1 MKRSIILTCFV
12 LAMALSASAQLSIIG
27 NNKPLSFLNPA
38 LQNYEMDKGVI
49 SASYVINP
57 FTVDDNPANYLAIG
71 EFKINENFRAGLHTN
86 KVENRLNASTSTKA
100 YLSYRLEM
108 EAGSYIVLGVDGGI
122 YSDQLKTPEFNKVL
136 APNKF
141 VYADTV
147 AKGFDVGFGIAYM
160 YNGLNVGIGF
170 SKLNS
175 PPVIEFPEGIY
186 EWQYATVG
194 GQVDSMVG
202 LKDTTVVNT
211 ENKSVFG
218 LQSNINIIYE
228 WDINEK
234 LSLMHSLQLGN
245 VDLTGMDYIGFQN
258 IVKINNRHSLGAGV
272 FYNGYTGFIGTAGY
286 GISEKLKLEVTS
298 FFIQDLNF
306 NTTTRLYESDG
317 FKPTLEFNLRFQ
329 F

>member
-1 MKRSIILTCFV
+1 MKRSLILTCFV
-12 LAMALSASAQLSIIG
+12 IAISITASAQLSVIG

-38 LQNYEMDKGVI
+38 LQNYEMDKGVV

-57 FTVDDNPANYLAIG
+57 FTVEENPANYLAIA
-71 EFKINENFRAGLHTN
+71 EYKINENFRAGIHTN
-86 KVENRLNASTSTKA
+86 KVENRLNASTSSKA

-108 EAGSYIVLGVDGGI
+108 ETGSYIVLGIDGGV

-136 APNKF
+136 SPNKF

-147 AKGFDVGFGIAYM
+147 ATGFDLGFGLAYM

-170 SKLNS
+170 SKLNK
-175 PPVIEFPEGIY
+175 PPVVEFPEGIY
-186 EWQYATVG
+186 EWQYDTVG
-194 GQVDSMVG
+194 GKVDSMVG
-202 LKDTTVVNT
+202 LVDTTIVGNT
-211 ENKSVFG
+211 GTFG

-228 WDINEK
+228 WDINEN
-234 LSLMHSLQLGN
+234 LELMHSLQLGN

-258 IVKINNRHSLGAGV
+258 ILKINKRHSLGAGV
-272 FYNGYTGFIGTAGY
+272 FYNGYTGFIATAGY
-286 GISEKLKLEVTS
+286 GISEKLKFEVTS

-317 FKPTLEFNLRFQ
+317 FKPSLEFNLRFQ